1 MYHSDNVAPMKRPT
15 RKQMVSFKLS
25 SPARSSLTRISKKQG
40 WTKTLVMENA
50 LKRFEH
56 DLKQETAGAR

>member
-1 MYHSDNVAPMKRPT
+1 
-15 RKQMVSFKLS
+15 MVSFKLS